1 MSLFFWPTR
10 ISSWHHT
17 SIGVPRAIAAR
28 QGFALR
34 MLKPKNVM
42 HESISGD
49 FELVHVL
56 SVQEPEIE
64 SHHPGQG
71 YQDNPEH
78 YLF

>member
-1 MSLFFWPTR
+1 
-10 ISSWHHT
+10 
-17 SIGVPRAIAAR
+17 
-28 QGFALR
+28 

-64 SHHPGQG
+64 SHHPGQD